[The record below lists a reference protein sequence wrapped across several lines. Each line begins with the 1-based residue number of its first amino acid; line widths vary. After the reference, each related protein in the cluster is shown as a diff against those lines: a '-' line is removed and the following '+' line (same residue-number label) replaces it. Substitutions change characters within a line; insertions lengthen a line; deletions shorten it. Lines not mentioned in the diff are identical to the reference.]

1 MITTSRIL
9 RPALMA
15 VAGAFVVALLASCAS
30 SPAPGSTSS
39 PGSSPATSSAPG
51 SGGPGSSPAPGASA
65 ATSGAL
71 GSCPTSGLH
80 TVVNTVPGGGA
91 AGTVY
96 VAIDFTNVSGRTCT
110 MTGFPGVSFVT
121 GHPGQQIG
129 AAATRQTTFPSE
141 TVTLP
146 AGGNAHAWLGIA
158 DAGNYSPSACRPV
171 TARIVR
177 VYPPDQFAA
186 VYASFTA
193 TVCSANV
200 TTGTPL
206 LILPVR
212 AGQATAQHVP

>member
-9 RPALMA
+9 RPALTA
-15 VAGAFVVALLASCAS
+15 ATGAFAVALLASCAS
-30 SPAPGSTSS
+30 SPAPGSASS
-39 PGSSPATSSAPG
+39 PGPGSPMSSAPG
-51 SGGPGSSPAPGASA
+51 SGGSGSSSPPATSA
-65 ATSGAL
+65 AISGAP

-80 TVVNTVPGGGA
+80 TVVTTVPGGGA

-96 VAIDFTNVSGRTCT
+96 VAIDFTNVSGHTCT
-110 MTGFPGVSFVT
+110 LYGFPGVSFVT

-129 AAATRQTTFPSE
+129 AAATRQTTFPSA

-158 DAGNYSPSACRPV
+158 DAGNYPPSACRPV
-171 TARIVR
+171 TAHTVRI
-177 VYPPDQFAA
+177 YPPNQFAA
-186 VYASFTA
+186 LYAPFTT
-193 TVCSANV
+193 TVCSGRV